1 MNPVSHRLLGAS
13 VIVVALLA
21 GCQPSEP
28 QASANTDTAA
38 ASAPA
43 AAEAAPKPGELV
55 FELKATDE
63 GMKTQVGTRDAEGL
77 VATGRKG
84 VLAFGP
90 YRALAPGRYV
100 LTLEGTTSTPFALD
114 VVSARAHDTHGKKE
128 VLPMQ
133 GATPLA
139 SLPFDLAKP
148 VKDLEIRVL
157 VPEGADTRL
166 TSYKI
171 VQR

>member
-1 MNPVSHRLLGAS
+1 MNPVSHRLLGAA
-13 VIVVALLA
+13 VITAVLLA

-28 QASANTDTAA
+28 QAPTATETAA
-38 ASAPA
+38 APVTAAP
-43 AAEAAPKPGELV
+43 APKPGELV

-77 VATGRKG
+77 VATGKKG

-90 YRALAPGRYV
+90 YRTLSPGRYE
-100 LTLEGTTSTPFALD
+100 LTLEGTTTTPFALD
-114 VVSARAHDTHGKKE
+114 VVSARAQDTHGKKE
-128 VLPMQ
+128 VLPTQ

-148 VKDLEIRVL
+148 VNDLEVRVL
-157 VPEGADTRL
+157 VPEGADTRV

>member
-1 MNPVSHRLLGAS
+1 MNPVSHRLLGAA
-13 VIVVALLA
+13 VVTAALLA

-28 QASANTDTAA
+28 QAPAATETAA
-38 ASAPA
+38 P
-43 AAEAAPKPGELV
+43 APKPGELV

-63 GMKTQVGTRDAEGL
+63 GMKTLVGTRDAEGL
-77 VATGRKG
+77 VATGKKG

-90 YRALAPGRYV
+90 YRTLAPGHYM
-100 LTLEGTTSTPFALD
+100 LTLEGTTTTPFALD
-114 VVSARAHDTHGKKE
+114 VVSAKAHDTHGKKE
-128 VLPMQ
+128 VLPAQ

-148 VKDLEIRVL
+148 VQDLEIRVL

-166 TSYKI
+166 ASYKI